1 MPSHISSIPSLLPI
15 GTIPGATVYY
25 VQNIENVTIRT
36 QAIAVNQST
45 EKRGEIFCKFC
56 SNFKGW
62 KCGSPEGGFA
72 ASYGD
77 RYGLHSVWLF
87 LQDIFMTENLI
98 LDSVTQIMS
107 VHTILLAD
115 LYTWQG
121 AADKGPLYGMGSGSW
136 GAFEKSS
143 LMRR

>member
-77 RYGLHSVWLF
+77 RYGLHS
-87 LQDIFMTENLI
+87 
-98 LDSVTQIMS
+98 
-107 VHTILLAD
+107 
-115 LYTWQG
+115 G